1 MNRGRLKLVI
11 IFAAFLGPLLA
22 AFIGYYGFGG
32 LGGLGGLGGPPT
44 PRVGTNHAPLLSP
57 MVPLQP
63 FSNATVDAH
72 ANANARITFA
82 SLKQHWSVIH
92 TLAEQCQQS
101 CEQALYHTRQT
112 RLALGKDANRVQRIL
127 LSPNRALLNRLATA
141 HPDAIRVLVHAAGDE
156 SPHGLENQLRPII
169 RQHNLGADDALLV
182 DPLGNLM
189 MIIPASLDP
198 GRLLKDL
205 KHLLKVSRIG

>member
-22 AFIGYYGFGG
+22 AFIAYYGMDG

-57 MVPLQP
+57 MIPLQP

-92 TLAEQCQQS
+92 TLAEHCQQS
-101 CEQALYHTRQT
+101 CEQSLYHTRQT

-156 SPHGLENQLRPII
+156 SPHGLENQLRHII